1 MKTHCNQ
8 KKKKNTQVK
17 INKNF
22 LKKLFKEFVICTDV
36 HRFKDLQEEQQGQA
50 PSSLTG
56 KKHWAVGRDTLVQ
69 KYQQGNAKDTE

>member
-36 HRFKDLQEEQQGQA
+36 HRFKDLQEEQQG
-50 PSSLTG
+50 
-56 KKHWAVGRDTLVQ
+56 
-69 KYQQGNAKDTE
+69 

>member
-8 KKKKNTQVK
+8 KKKKKNTQVK

-36 HRFKDLQEEQQGQA
+36 HRFKDLQEEQQG
-50 PSSLTG
+50 
-56 KKHWAVGRDTLVQ
+56 
-69 KYQQGNAKDTE
+69 